1 MTDEQSRPPHGDDG
15 NDVPQGSSAGIGA
28 MVCGICGTTYGANMR
43 FCPLDGAVLRAV
55 MEGRSDLIGMIVDS
69 RYHLTR
75 KLGQGGM
82 GDVYLG
88 EHLRTQRQCAVK
100 VISRSQS
107 ADPDAL
113 GRFLREATNAG
124 KINHPNV
131 ATVYDFG
138 ETTDGLFYLAMEFVD
153 GEPLS
158 QVLERER
165 ALSSARAAEI
175 ARQVAEGVSAA
186 HEVGIV
192 HRDLKPGNILI
203 TRDRRNADRV
213 KVVDF
218 GIARAP
224 ADEQQNL
231 TRTGTIIGTPE
242 YMSPEQLIG
251 DTVDGRSDIYALG
264 CILFQMVTGEQ
275 AFGGPTAQVIS
286 RRLTERPPRP
296 RERNAAI
303 SEALDSVIVTMLGR
317 TPTERYQS
325 MEAVRDALL
334 EAVPPLPSTT
344 GPRPQVTMAGLLPV
358 TPQQSTGEAPAAP
371 VAEPPAAPITAPGS
385 SIKEASATGIL
396 SAQLFEPRTAADDAF
411 IDDVAPQPDA
421 ANDNAPDAA
430 AEPVA
435 AVVSDATDVA
445 DAVPATAAT
454 PSTPKTPVT
463 RVKPVTSAHR
473 KTYVSPR
480 RGVSKKKASLV
491 VASVI
496 ALIVVLAKFM
506 IQDPPAPPTPAPA
519 PVVEQPA
526 PPPPPPTPDEA
537 QLAAVWQH
545 IGIADSARIAN
556 EFDAALATLRSADS
570 VLVPLQAAF
579 ATDSSVIVVADTL
592 TKLLTETKRQCDVIR
607 DVRIARGQPAPECKI
622 E

>member
-55 MEGRSDLIGMIVDS
+55 TEGRSDLIGTIVDS

-138 ETTDGLFYLAMEFVD
+138 ETVEGLFYLAMEFVD

-165 ALSSARAAEI
+165 ALSAARAAEI

-296 RERNAAI
+296 REKNATI
-303 SEALDSVIVTMLGR
+303 PQALDDVIVTMLGR

-344 GPRPQVTMAGLLPV
+344 GPRPQVTMAGLLPAAP
-358 TPQQSTGEAPAAP
+358 PQPTGEVPAAPAAE
-371 VAEPPAAPITAPGS
+371 EPPAAPITAPGPGIS
-385 SIKEASATGIL
+385 STSATAIL
-396 SAQLFEPRTAADDAF
+396 SAQLFDAGTPADRAYSDDILPPADDEIDNAQEDAPEREA
-411 IDDVAPQPDA
+411 DDVIA
-421 ANDNAPDAA
+421 
-430 AEPVA
+430 
-435 AVVSDATDVA
+435 VA
-445 DAVPATAAT
+445 DADQTVQPGDEIASAPTTVTSGT
-454 PSTPKTPVT
+454 PSWQQPQ
-463 RVKPVTSAHR
+463 
-473 KTYVSPR
+473 VSPR
-480 RGVSKKKASLV
+480 RGTSKAKASLV
-491 VASVI
+491 AASAL
-496 ALIVVLAKFM
+496 ALIVLLAKFM
-506 IQDPPAPPTPAPA
+506 TQEDPVVVTPPPA
-519 PVVEQPA
+519 PVVQEPA
-526 PPPPPPTPDEA
+526 PPPPPPMPDEA

-545 IGIADSARIAN
+545 IGVADSARVAN
-556 EFDAALATLRSADS
+556 EFDAALATLRTADS
-570 VLVPLQAAF
+570 VFVPLRAGFPA
-579 ATDSSVIVVADTL
+579 DSLVLVLADTL
-592 TKLLTETKRQCDVIR
+592 PKLRTATKSQCDVIR
-607 DVRIARGQPAPECKI
+607 DVRIARGQPAPECKV

>member
-15 NDVPQGSSAGIGA
+15 NGVPQGSSAGIGA

-55 MEGRSDLIGMIVDS
+55 TEGRSDLIGTIVDS

-107 ADPDAL
+107 TDPDAL

-138 ETTDGLFYLAMEFVD
+138 ETVEGLFYLAMEFVD

-165 ALSSARAAEI
+165 ALTAARAAEI

-186 HEVGIV
+186 HDVGIV

-251 DTVDGRSDIYALG
+251 DSVDGRSDIYALG

-296 RERNAAI
+296 REKNATI
-303 SEALDSVIVTMLGR
+303 PQALDDVIVTMLGR

-334 EAVPPLPSTT
+334 EAVPPLHSTT
-344 GPRPQVTMAGLLPV
+344 GPRPQVTLAGLLPATV
-358 TPQQSTGEAPAAP
+358 PQPTGEVPAPAAP
-371 VAEPPAAPITAPGS
+371 EEPPAAPITAPRPGMS
-385 SIKEASATGIL
+385 SPSATGIL
-396 SAQLFEPRTAADDAF
+396 SAQQFEAGPPADESYIDDLQPPADEELEYAQDDASEP
-411 IDDVAPQPDA
+411 DDVSA
-421 ANDNAPDAA
+421 
-430 AEPVA
+430 
-435 AVVSDATDVA
+435 VSDAA
-445 DAVPATAAT
+445 ETAQPVGDIESAPTTPIASAT
-454 PSTPKTPVT
+454 PSWQ
-463 RVKPVTSAHR
+463 KPH
-473 KTYVSPR
+473 VSPR
-480 RGVSKKKASLV
+480 RGTSKKKAGLV
-491 VASVI
+491 VASVL
-496 ALIVVLAKFM
+496 ALIVVLAMFM
-506 IQDPPAPPTPAPA
+506 IPEPEPQPA
-519 PVVEQPA
+519 PVIVEPA
-526 PPPPPPTPDEA
+526 PPPPPPPSPDTA
-537 QLAAVWQH
+537 VLAAVWLS
-545 IGIADSARIAN
+545 IGVADSARVAT
-556 EFDAALATLRSADS
+556 EFDLALASLLSADS
-570 VLVPLQAAF
+570 ALSPVRFEFAADS
-579 ATDSSVIVVADTL
+579 AVVQLTDTIA
-592 TKLLTETKRQCDVIR
+592 KLLTETKAQCQVAR
-607 DVRIARGQPAPECKI
+607 DLRLSRGQPAPECKV